1 MRACLEFM
9 KFLVISAFQIY
20 PKIICGFV
28 NKTACISSHPPLF
41 TACHLGEKGCHQGQ
55 FRQSF
60 AGSTPPTRDSCGA
73 FLAKHPY
80 DINIMPDT
88 KVTNLNT
95 TSRRIGSS
103 HRGPRSLA
111 AVGCPWP
118 QPPPEIQGH
127 AWTQGL
133 SYLWRKTR
141 VGGMGPCLDYKFFHS
156 LSITSNLWTHAWSIK
171 CR

>member
-1 MRACLEFM
+1 MEFR
-9 KFLVISAFQIY
+9 KFIVISTFQIY
-20 PKIICGFV
+20 PKIICGFA
-28 NKTACISSHPPLF
+28 NKTTCISSRPPLL
-41 TACHLGEKGCHQGQ
+41 TACHLGEKGCHQEQ
-55 FRQSF
+55 FRQWRLQ
-60 AGSTPPTRDSCGA
+60 ALRLQLENHVEP
-73 FLAKHPY
+73 FLATHPY
-80 DINIMPDT
+80 YINIMPDT

-103 HRGPRSLA
+103 HRGPRLLT

-156 LSITSNLWTHAWSIK
+156 LSITSNLWTHVWSIK